1 MSKTVNETGGTG
13 PSHRSV
19 EVGVA
24 AFMALLAL
32 IGIYGS
38 IKVGIGWGDEGPRA
52 GFFPFYVSI
61 IVLISCAINV
71 LSVLTVADKGKV
83 FAQWG
88 QLRQVVSVLVPTVVY
103 VGLVPYLGIY
113 LSSALL
119 IAFFMRWF
127 GHYSW
132 IVSAA
137 IAVLVPILIFLMFEM
152 WFLVSLPKGPLETW
166 LGY

>member
-1 MSKTVNETGGTG
+1 MSKTVKVTGGTG

-19 EVGVA
+19 EIGVA

-103 VGLVPYLGIY
+103 VALVPYLGIY
-113 LSSALL
+113 VSSALL

-152 WFLVSLPKGPLETW
+152 WFLVSLPKGPIETW

>member
-1 MSKTVNETGGTG
+1 MSDATKESGGTG
-13 PSHRSV
+13 PSHRGV
-19 EVGVA
+19 EIGVA

-32 IGIYGS
+32 IGVYGS

-61 IVLISCAINV
+61 LVLIACVINV
-71 LSVLTVADKGKV
+71 ASVVTISGEGKL
-83 FAQWG
+83 FAEWG
-88 QLRQVVSVLVPTVVY
+88 QLRQVVSVLVPTAVY

-113 LSSALL
+113 VSSALL

-137 IAVLVPILIFLMFEM
+137 VAVLVPILTFLMFEI
-152 WFLVSLPKGPLETW
+152 WFLVPLPKGPLEQM
-166 LGY
+166 LY